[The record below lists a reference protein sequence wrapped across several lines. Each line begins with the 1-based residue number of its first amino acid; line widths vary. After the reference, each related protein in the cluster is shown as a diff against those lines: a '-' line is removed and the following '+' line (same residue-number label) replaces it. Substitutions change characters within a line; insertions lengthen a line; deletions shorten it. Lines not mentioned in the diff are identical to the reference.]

1 MPRLIVYVLALVAL
15 AAGPVWADSFRKI
28 SDRDTFVS
36 VVKDRNLQIPLFGI
50 NLRVFEAG
58 QIAGRAW
65 GRDVRGNWQWSE
77 DGYFCR
83 SLFWGEE
90 NVGDNC
96 QLVEVNG
103 NTVRFTS
110 DRGSGRYADLRL
122 R

>member
-1 MPRLIVYVLALVAL
+1 MPRLTVSVLAIAAL
-15 AAGPVWADSFRKI
+15 AAGPVLADSFRTI

-36 VVKDRNLQIPLFGI
+36 VVKDRTLQIPLFGI
-50 NLRVFEAG
+50 DLRVFEAG
-58 QIAGRAW
+58 QIAGRAL
-65 GRDVRGNWQWSE
+65 GREVRGNWQWSE

-103 NTVRFTS
+103 KTVRFTS
-110 DRGSGRYADLRL
+110 DRGSGRHADLHL